1 MAKNKLS
8 SVLSPSTA
16 MPAPGYD
23 KVYKPTARELA
34 ERRRYEVE
42 DALRTLTR
50 ACEIE
55 KDTKLM
61 AEVKA
66 MARTKA
72 KEMQSVAGRRRAA

>member
-8 SVLSPSTA
+8 SVLSGSTA
-16 MPAPGYD
+16 APSPMPT
-23 KVYKPTARELA
+23 YKPTARELA